1 MRRYREDYIP
11 GDKKSFSQKY
21 GAGASLI
28 NEEDDDLVPEFVK
41 KIFESNN
48 SAPKNEK
55 LNEGKIEESKLN
67 EGKVKKM
74 KESEDSAFYDM
85 RDAIKDFANWF
96 NVSTPEGRKDYID
109 TIQNA
114 IGEALFD
121 IEQEN
126 DVEFGNVVI
135 EL

>member
-21 GAGASLI
+21 GVGASLI

-48 SAPKNEK
+48 SVPKNEK
-55 LNEGKIEESKLN
+55 LNEGK
-67 EGKVKKM
+67 VKKL

-85 RDAIKDFANWF
+85 RDAIKDFANWYD
-96 NVSTPEGRKDYID
+96 VSTPEGRKDYID

>member
-21 GAGASLI
+21 GVGASLI

-48 SAPKNEK
+48 SVPKNEK
-55 LNEGKIEESKLN
+55 LNES
-67 EGKVKKM
+67 KVKKL

-85 RDAIKDFANWF
+85 RDAIKDFANWYD
-96 NVSTPEGRKDYID
+96 VSTPEGRKDYID

>member
-48 SAPKNEK
+48 STPKNEK
-55 LNEGKIEESKLN
+55 LNESKVEKLN
-67 EGKVKKM
+67 EGKVKKL
-74 KESEDSAFYDM
+74 KEAEYDDFYAALN
-85 RDAIKDFANWF
+85 AIVKMADNFDI
-96 NVSTPEGRKDYID
+96 STPEGRKEYID
-109 TIQNA
+109 LIENA
-114 IGEALFD
+114 VAEAVGEVA
-121 IEQEN
+121 QEN
-126 DVEFGNVVI
+126 DVEFDNITMTV
-135 EL
+135 EF